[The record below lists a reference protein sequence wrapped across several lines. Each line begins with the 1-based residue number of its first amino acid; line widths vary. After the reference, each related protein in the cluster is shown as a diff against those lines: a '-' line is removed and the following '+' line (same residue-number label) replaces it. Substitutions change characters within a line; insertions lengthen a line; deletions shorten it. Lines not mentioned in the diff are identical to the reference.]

1 MNDRFGAEIGVAT
14 SGTTL
19 FSCVWCISSGA
30 WQGSAREGVE
40 HTKDEAKTLYE
51 NAKDT
56 IQGWLG
62 GKQHE
67 AREVKDD
74 VDRAVEG
81 TQDSISGSVHK
92 ASDKVPA
99 FSGMRCATCRASLA

>member
-1 MNDRFGAEIGVAT
+1 
-14 SGTTL
+14 
-19 FSCVWCISSGA
+19 VWCISSGA

-67 AREVKDD
+67 ARETKDD

-81 TQDSISGSVHK
+81 TQDTISRNMHK
-92 ASDKVPA
+92 ASDKVQLA
-99 FSGMRCATCRASLA
+99 LASACVSNTKLHEPSTEYK